1 MKLYEL
7 YVYLNEDY
15 IEDFLRKDYFLCL
28 NISDRVPETV
38 GHLRWM
44 HIGEVDVEI
53 DVDEKKIRQIAIER
67 LDNEI
72 GQKRAIAS
80 VAIQELEDRKQKL
93 LALEYIPDNINHAIE
108 ALDDMAREMNK

>member
-1 MKLYEL
+1 MKL